1 MVPEALLTKLGE
13 WDINNKKSEVDMSTP
28 ESRYEF
34 QKSMKSVSSYPF
46 IHKYLPIDRYI
57 IRPPASLLV
66 RAVFNTSVTPN
77 QLTVCS
83 FLFGLAAGIAYLRG
97 TPLSFV
103 LGGFLVM
110 ISTVFDCSDGML
122 ARGKNM
128 TSRYGAYLDLF
139 LDRIVDFAVLMGA
152 SFGFYKY
159 TGNFRF
165 LVFGLVTIGF
175 YFLQVSLYYINN
187 LYARSEKSGEGAE
200 AKSLAVFCLF
210 VFSLL
215 RRPDGFLLGVFL
227 MAFPGTI
234 IKLIRFLRKGRNP
247 AEAPA
252 PSR

>member
-1 MVPEALLTKLGE
+1 LTRGGE
-13 WDINNKKSEVDMSTP
+13 WDINNQKSEVDMST
-28 ESRYEF
+28 SDSQYDF

-66 RAVFNTSVTPN
+66 RAVFNTSITPN

-83 FLFGLAAGIAYLRG
+83 FLLGLAAGIAYLGG

-103 LGGFLVM
+103 LGGFLAM
-110 ISTVFDCSDGML
+110 FSTVFDCSDGML
-122 ARGKNM
+122 ARGRNM

-159 TGNFRF
+159 TGDFRI
-165 LVFGLVTIGF
+165 LVFGLVTVGF

-187 LYARSEKSGEGAE
+187 LYTRSEKKGEGAE
-200 AKSLAVFCLF
+200 AKSLAVFVIF

-234 IKLIRFLRKGRNP
+234 IKLIRFLRKGRDP
-247 AEAPA
+247 AAAPA
-252 PSR
+252 PSS